1 MTIKELFY
9 QVFFIRLPWSSS
21 ELKNLNPKITMTLA
35 CISHHCGKMGC
46 KSLQNWKKW
55 LIRLFL
61 KKRIF

>member
-1 MTIKELFY
+1 MTLQY
-9 QVFFIRLPWSSS
+9 Q
-21 ELKNLNPKITMTLA
+21 KTALA